1 MHTTMACPDVW
12 ATVLLAGTQVLAFVL
27 GTCFGFAVA
36 AWAARRQP
44 IEDTT
49 SCSEQP
55 PQPEDSAAPITEWHD
70 INTEQE
76 GSVPA
81 PITGCRHDNVTRA
94 GSNQFVA
101 KRQCLD
107 CGRRWSEDTPLNV
120 RRKALNE
127 R

>member
-1 MHTTMACPDVW
+1 MSCPDVW
-12 ATVLLAGTQVLAFVL
+12 ATVALASTHSLSFIL
-27 GTCFGFAVA
+27 GTWFGFAVA

-55 PQPEDSAAPITEWHD
+55 HEQEESAVPVTAERLD
-70 INTEQE
+70 IHTEQE
-76 GSVPA
+76 ESVPA
-81 PITGCRHDNVTRA
+81 PISECRHDNVTRA
-94 GSNQFVA
+94 GTNQFVR

-107 CGRRWSEDTPLNV
+107 CGQRWSEDTPLNV